1 MLLGKVKKQGLML
14 DDDELRELVEM
25 YKTGIYYLKD
35 LAEEF
40 GINQY
45 ELKCYLKIAKW
56 KGIL

>member
-1 MLLGKVKKQGLML
+1 ML